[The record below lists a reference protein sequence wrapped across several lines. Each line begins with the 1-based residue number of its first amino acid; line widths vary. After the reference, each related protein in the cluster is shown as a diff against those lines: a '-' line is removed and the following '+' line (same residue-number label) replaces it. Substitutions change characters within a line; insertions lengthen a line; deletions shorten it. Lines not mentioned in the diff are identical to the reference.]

1 MVLVL
6 KRPLEEDNSHDGLL
20 GADHQGDEEEVLQLR
35 EFRLV
40 RISGLIICIVTTL
53 SLEIL
58 LPTCERDWKESS
70 LIII

>member
-20 GADHQGDEEEVLQLR
+20 GADHQSDEKEVLQLR
-35 EFRLV
+35 ELRLV
-40 RISGLIICIVTTL
+40 RISGLIIGIVTTL

-58 LPTCERDWKESS
+58 LPTCEGDWKENS